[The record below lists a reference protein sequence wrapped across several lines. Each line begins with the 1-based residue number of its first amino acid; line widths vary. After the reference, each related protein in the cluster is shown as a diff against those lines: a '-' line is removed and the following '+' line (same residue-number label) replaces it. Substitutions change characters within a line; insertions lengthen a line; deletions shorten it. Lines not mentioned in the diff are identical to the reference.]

1 MKPVIIPTSSVYEV
15 SRGNGF
21 LIDEREGLGYQ
32 DIKALLTIIAQHHPT
47 PCVLSTNMRQGTWL
61 LTQDLSLFRDG
72 QEIGRVVYLPRGTA
86 LSGHVERHV
95 RPPQR
100 ARQVESHI
108 WRYALLF
115 PRDILRTPWMC
126 IADGVASVSQE
137 ACEQLMQTSYQ
148 ALIGGSKGYHTHA
161 LNTFALLGLAHPC
174 EPAARLRR
182 AWLDAFLTAP
192 DELRSKLETSEKLG
206 GYLYWLREQLMQDP
220 TDTLA
225 I

>member
-1 MKPVIIPTSSVYEV
+1 MKPVIIPTSTVYEV
-15 SRGNGF
+15 SRAKSF
-21 LIDEREGLGYQ
+21 LIDEHKGLAYE
-32 DIKALLTIIAQHHPT
+32 DIKALLTIIAAHHPT

-86 LSGHVERHV
+86 LSGHVERRV
-95 RPPQR
+95 RAPQR
-100 ARQVESHI
+100 EMQVERSV

-115 PRDILRTPWMC
+115 PRDVLRTPWMC

-137 ACEQLMQTSYQ
+137 ACEQLMQTTYQ
-148 ALIGGSKGYHTHA
+148 ELIGGSNGYHTHA
-161 LNTFALLGLAHPC
+161 LNTFALLGLAQPC

-192 DELRSKLETSEKLG
+192 DELTSKLETSETLG
-206 GYLYWLREQLMQDP
+206 GYLYRLREQLMQDP